1 MGCTLSHRSDNK
13 ILHLLN
19 NIIFSTACGC
29 EKSEEQLEFEIAGHL
44 KKIRSLLAK
53 EKSCQPLVL
62 HEFHYAMVMLRQ
74 RRARVLLH
82 IRQDVVETLL
92 LISSKS
98 PYLGCDLSIDQRVY
112 LDQPIPSE
120 PSPSFRSES
129 TATCSLRAGESVRFK
144 ASGISSKT
152 ATLPVTVKR
161 GCKLNEAD
169 ISQSIYERPESLS
182 CTSADTDVM
191 RDFKLKSFYRSRDNH
206 SQDTLGDFGFYDE
219 ERGLTP
225 SLDSFCHGY
234 DDELVIC
241 PV

>member
-1 MGCTLSHRSDNK
+1 MGCTLSRRSDNK
-13 ILHLLN
+13 ILHLLDS
-19 NIIFSTACGC
+19 IIFSTACGC
-29 EKSEEQLEFEIAGHL
+29 EKSEEQLEFEIVGHL

-62 HEFHYAMVMLRQ
+62 HEFHYAMMMIRQ
-74 RRARVLLH
+74 RRARILLR

-112 LDQPIPSE
+112 LDQPLPSE
-120 PSPSFRSES
+120 LSPSFPSQS
-129 TATCSLRAGESVRFK
+129 TATCSLRAGESVRCK
-144 ASGISSKT
+144 ANGASSKT
-152 ATLPVTVKR
+152 AALPMSVKC

-169 ISQSIYERPESLS
+169 ASQSVHERPESLS
-182 CTSADTDVM
+182 CASADTDVM
-191 RDFKLKSFYRSRDNH
+191 RNFKLKSFYRSRDNH

-219 ERGLTP
+219 EGLAP